1 MVLKIWT
8 YNIVSIR
15 SDLFFINLN
24 MISVLH
30 IPLKYYASNL
40 VPRWTQKQNLVSRTW
55 KSKCITLPKKGSST
69 QDNINEWTHI
79 KHLNNCLHSFIFLHF
94 CIYSFSLSLT
104 QVFWMENAFY
114 ILSSPQ
120 SISIHIMHLYGVSRV
135 VLVVKN
141 LPARLNPRVRKIPW
155 RRAWQPTPVFSA
167 RESHG
172 HRCLAGY
179 NPKGLKELDRAE
191 AT

>member
-1 MVLKIWT
+1 MLKIWT
-8 YNIVSIR
+8 YNIISIR
-15 SDLFFINLN
+15 FDLFFINLN

-40 VPRWTQKQNLVSRTW
+40 VPRWTQTQNLVSRTW

-79 KHLNNCLHSFIFLHF
+79 KHLNNCLYSFIFLHF
-94 CIYSFSLSLT
+94 CIYSFSLT

-120 SISIHIMHLYGVSRV
+120 STYIHIMHLYGVSQV

-141 LPARLNPRVRKIPW
+141 LPARLNPMVRKIPW
-155 RRAWQPTPVFSA
+155 RRALQYSQLENHMGIGA
-167 RESHG
+167 
-172 HRCLAGY
+172 
-179 NPKGLKELDRAE
+179 
-191 AT
+191 